1 MDVYINYNFC
11 GYRWFEIDNV
21 FSLKGKVKIQEC
33 SHDEKH
39 SAFIGILMT
48 YDPYDII
55 LVEENREL
63 ILAIRGIED
72 TREDTY
78 NRKHLSIAMI
88 FVASRSDF
96 ELLHKLMLTYINHK
110 DGFNDWVRNTLCSDI
125 SDVIFDTQM
134 FLYGLGRIKTAKIL
148 NFKGLG
154 GLAYT
159 PGLCFICSNWS
170 SEKIVSLLGI
180 DKRRFHSSKGKLGE
194 FSITKWIINPFMKEQ
209 DLEQEEISTLISE
222 VNRLRKKLRLY
233 TIIAFILGIIVGCL
247 IL

>member
-1 MDVYINYNFC
+1 MKVYINYNFC
-11 GYRWFEIDNV
+11 GYRWFVIDDF
-21 FSLKGKVKIQEC
+21 FSLKGKLKLQE
-33 SHDEKH
+33 SIHNEKY
-39 SAFIGILMT
+39 STLIVNLMT
-48 YDPYDII
+48 YDPYDVI
-55 LVEENREL
+55 LIEENSEL

-88 FVASRSDF
+88 FVANRSDF
-96 ELLHKLMLTYINHK
+96 DLLHKIMLAYINHK
-110 DGFNDWVRNTLCSDI
+110 DEFNDWVRNALCSDI

-134 FLYGLGRIKTAKIL
+134 FLSGMEKIKTAKIL

-159 PGLCFICSNWS
+159 PSLCFICSNWS
-170 SEKIVSLLGI
+170 SEKIASLLGI
-180 DKRRFHSSKGKLGE
+180 DKRRFLSSLGKLE
-194 FSITKWIINPFMKEQ
+194 QFSITKWIINPFMREQ
-209 DLEQEEISTLISE
+209 DLEKEKISTLISE

-233 TIIAFILGIIVGCL
+233 TIIAFILGVIVGCL